1 MSKIQG
7 FLKWEERSLDVIGV
21 KRCYV
26 NIAGDLA
33 TGVLLSQIVYW
44 FLPSKKTGSPRVTI
58 DREGRNWLA
67 KKRDEWW
74 EECCVTPKQ
83 FDRSIEILESLGI
96 VTTALFKF
104 SGSPTKHISLNF
116 DRLIELIERGE
127 NGISPNSKNEV
138 TERVNSNLP
147 LREELITETTAET
160 TQRLPEWDTVDTRIL
175 CESLGIHDIR
185 QEEAMNRLYK
195 AFTKTSQFSPEKARD
210 HMKSRW
216 ELYKAKMP
224 KLEWTFGGAYKF
236 FMSGTW
242 DNPDGWPKKKNIDG
256 DTSAM
261 KFAN

>member
-1 MSKIQG
+1 MSVRVIADV
-7 FLKWEERSLDVIGV
+7 WEHGPDDPTL
-21 KRCYV
+21 
-26 NIAGDLA
+26 
-33 TGVLLSQIVYW
+33 TGVLLVLANYSDDKGGNCFPGTTLIAQYSRFSERTVKRAIVQLEDDGWITVLQRGSGRPTGTDAEKAQYKSQYQLNVAKLKGCHSVPI
-44 FLPSKKTGSPRVTI
+44 SKEKGDTGGKKRVTLATEKGDTG
-58 DREGRNWLA
+58 DRPPYPLKGVSVIN
-67 KKRDEWW
+67 
-74 EECCVTPKQ
+74 P
-83 FDRSIEILESLGI
+83 S
-96 VTTALFKF
+96 
-104 SGSPTKHISLNF
+104 
-116 DRLIELIERGE
+116 
-127 NGISPNSKNEV
+127 
-138 TERVNSNLP
+138 VN
-147 LREELITETTAET
+147 
-160 TQRLPEWDTVDTRIL
+160 QEWDTVDTRIL